1 MRKNDNNPSEYM
13 TIVTTSVQKEKE
25 NKLLPPRV
33 STAMLYVKEKATKPI
48 LQPVSWISALE
59 QTFFYN
65 LQVEP
70 TNIPNFLPSHV

>member
-1 MRKNDNNPSEYM
+1 MQVTPSVRESSSLAITMRKNDNNPSEYM

-48 LQPVSWISALE
+48 LQPVS
-59 QTFFYN
+59 
-65 LQVEP
+65 
-70 TNIPNFLPSHV
+70 